1 MKPRFVRKSR
11 YERKN
16 WYVRKKMQLLLL
28 IVALLSLVACNDDMT
43 PGQRWLATTT
53 EQIQRGYQQLSAQ
66 THAQQQAAD
75 AFCQHPDVQGL
86 QTMQAA
92 WRESMA
98 AWQQIQ
104 WLRIGPIAQDNDDWK
119 LQFWPDKKNI
129 LQRKMQ
135 DILDGSEPVSA
146 DSLVHASVV
155 VQGFSAQELLLFDPQ
170 FAAVEKFAGR
180 QCDLLRAST
189 TLTAQ
194 VGQKLADAW
203 QDETWLK
210 RWVAPAATQVGLAP
224 AHVRNGEILDA
235 LLAQIERIKNDKL
248 GEPMGLK
255 TRDKKPNGYFAESW
269 RSENS
274 LANLQN
280 NLLAVQQ
287 LIRPAQGYGLFQYLK
302 DSQQQALADEMVIKL
317 DNAQQALQQIRPPL
331 TSAVTDAAQQPAL
344 QNAHR
349 ALGELATFC
358 KQKLAPALGLTL
370 GFNSNDGD

>member
-1 MKPRFVRKSR
+1 
-11 YERKN
+11 
-16 WYVRKKMQLLLL
+16 
-28 IVALLSLVACNDDMT
+28 
-43 PGQRWLATTT
+43 
-53 EQIQRGYQQLSAQ
+53 
-66 THAQQQAAD
+66 
-75 AFCQHPDVQGL
+75 
-86 QTMQAA
+86 MQAA

-98 AWQQIQ
+98 SWQHIQ
-104 WLRIGPIAQDNDDWK
+104 WLRMGPIAQDNDDWK

-135 DILDGSEPVSA
+135 DILDGSEPVGA
-146 DSLVHASVV
+146 DSLAHASVV
-155 VQGFSAQELLLFDPQ
+155 VQGFSAQELLLFDAQ
-170 FAAVEKFAGR
+170 FATVEKFAGR

-189 TLTAQ
+189 ALTAR
-194 VGQKLADAW
+194 VGQKLDDAW
-203 QDETWLK
+203 QDETWLQ
-210 RWVAPAATQVGLAP
+210 RWASPAQ
-224 AHVRNGEILDA
+224 VRNGEILDA

-274 LANLQN
+274 LANLQH

-302 DSQQQALADEMVIKL
+302 DSQQQAVADELVIRL
-317 DNAQQALQQIRPPL
+317 DNAQQALQQIKPPL
-331 TSAVTDAAQQPAL
+331 TAAVTDTAQQPAL

>member
-1 MKPRFVRKSR
+1 MQPRLVRKSR
-11 YERKN
+11 FVRRKM
-16 WYVRKKMQLLLL
+16 RSLLLL
-28 IVALLSLVACNDDMT
+28 SIALLSLTACKDDMT
-43 PGQRWLATTT
+43 PEQRWLATTT

-75 AFCQHPDVQGL
+75 AFCQQPDAPGL

-98 AWQQIQ
+98 AWQHIQ

-135 DILDGSEPVSA
+135 DILDGNEPVSV
-146 DSLVHASVV
+146 DSLAHASVV

-170 FAAVEKFAGR
+170 FATVEKFAGR

-189 TLTAQ
+189 TLTAR

-203 QDETWLK
+203 QDETWLE
-210 RWVAPAATQVGLAP
+210 RWVTPVATQAGLAP
-224 AHVRNGEILDA
+224 AQIRNGEILDA

-287 LIRPAQGYGLFQYLK
+287 MVRPKQGYGLFQYLK
-302 DSQQQALADEMVIKL
+302 DSQYQAVADELVIKL
-317 DNAQQALQQIRPPL
+317 DNAQQALQQIKPPL
-331 TSAVTDAAQQPAL
+331 TSAVTDAAQQAAL
-344 QNAHR
+344 QNAHK
-349 ALGELATFC
+349 ALGDLATFC